1 MRFHFLRLPALCVVL
16 SLAIPGSA
24 FAAIKCWTNKEGV
37 RECGNVVPPEY
48 AQKETRTINERGITV
63 EVKERA
69 KTAEELEQERI
80 AKEAEEARVRE
91 EKKRQE
97 EQAAY
102 DRMLLSTFTTEADLL
117 ASRDR
122 ATGAID
128 ATIEISGATITQ
140 LGRKLDDLKKRAAGL
155 ERAGKP
161 LPDDLKED
169 MASLERQIADKH
181 EYIAT
186 KKQEKARVLEKYEA
200 DLQRYRELKS
210 IKPK

>member
-1 MRFHFLRLPALCVVL
+1 MRFHTLRLPALFIGLC
-16 SLAIPGSA
+16 LALPGSA

-69 KTAEELEQERI
+69 KTPEEQEQERA
-80 AKEAEEARVRE
+80 AKEAAEARLAE
-91 EKKRQE
+91 EKKRQQ

-102 DRMLLSTFTTEADLL
+102 DRVLLSTFTTEQELF

-128 ATIEISGATITQ
+128 ATIEISNATANQ

-155 ERAGKP
+155 ERAGTP
-161 LPDDLKED
+161 LPADLKDD
-169 MASLERQIADKH
+169 MASLERQIEDKQA
-181 EYIAT
+181 YIET
-186 KKQEKARVLEKYEA
+186 KKQEKAQLLLKYEA
-200 DLQRYRELKS
+200 DLQRYRELKG
-210 IKPK
+210 IKPQ